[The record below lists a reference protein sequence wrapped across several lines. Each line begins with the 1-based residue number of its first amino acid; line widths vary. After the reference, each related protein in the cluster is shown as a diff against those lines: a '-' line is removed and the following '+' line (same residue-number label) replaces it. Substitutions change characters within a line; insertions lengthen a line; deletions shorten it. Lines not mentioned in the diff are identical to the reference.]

1 MDSQVRTRPPG
12 QPRQRRQPR
21 ASSTESR
28 STSPAHV
35 RRGRRRLLGG
45 GTEGNERLTVL
56 TGLLLIVLLAVL
68 GITIVRIGQL
78 LWLHLFLGLLLI
90 GPVALKLASTGYR
103 VVRYYTDDPRYH
115 AKGPPAPAL
124 RIMAPLIV
132 LLTVTVF
139 ASGVV
144 LLFIGPGSSARS
156 MVLLI
161 HKVSFIAWL
170 ALTAFHVL
178 GHLPEIVRVLR
189 VSSAARRELIGTRAP
204 SPGPPSAVPEPTRT
218 ERLPGRGG
226 RWLSLS
232 GATVI
237 GLVLALVLIPDFA
250 TWTGTA
256 GQVLLHHHHHIHQ
269 LAAGHPSP

>member
-1 MDSQVRTRPPG
+1 MESQVRTGPP
-12 QPRQRRQPR
+12 PRPR
-21 ASSTESR
+21 ARSAESR
-28 STSPAHV
+28 RDSAHGA
-35 RRGRRRLLGG
+35 RGRRGLLAG

-56 TGLLLIVLLAVL
+56 TGLLLIVLLAAL

-78 LWLHLFLGLLLI
+78 IWLHLFLGLLLI

-103 VVRYYTDDPRYH
+103 FVRYYTANPRYH

-161 HKVSFIAWL
+161 HKASFIAWL

-178 GHLPEIVRVLR
+178 GHLPEVIRVLR
-189 VSSAARRELIGTRAP
+189 VSAESRRTLTTARA
-204 SPGPPSAVPEPTRT
+204 PGPPQTAALAPAGS
-218 ERLPGRGG
+218 ERLPGGGG
-226 RWLSLS
+226 RWLSL
-232 GATVI
+232 GTAVVV
-237 GLVLALVLIPDFA
+237 GLVLAVVLIPDFA
-250 TWTGTA
+250 TWTGAT
-256 GQVLLHHHHHIHQ
+256 GQALLHHHHHFR
-269 LAAGHPSP
+269 

>member
-1 MDSQVRTRPPG
+1 M
-12 QPRQRRQPR
+12 
-21 ASSTESR
+21 
-28 STSPAHV
+28 
-35 RRGRRRLLGG
+35 GG

-56 TGLLLIVLLAVL
+56 TGLLLIVLVAVL
-68 GITIVRIGQL
+68 GITIVWIGQL

-90 GPVALKLASTGYR
+90 GPVTLKLASTGYR
-103 VVRYYTDDPRYH
+103 FVRYYTADPRYR

-124 RIMAPLIV
+124 RIMAPVIV

-156 MVLLI
+156 MVVLL

-204 SPGPPSAVPEPTRT
+204 TPERPAVPEPART
-218 ERLPGRGG
+218 VRLPGRGG

-232 GATVI
+232 GAAVV

-250 TWTGTA
+250 TWTGAA
-256 GQVLLHHHHHIHQ
+256 GQVLLHHHHRIH
-269 LAAGHPSP
+269 H

>member
-1 MDSQVRTRPPG
+1 
-12 QPRQRRQPR
+12 
-21 ASSTESR
+21 
-28 STSPAHV
+28 
-35 RRGRRRLLGG
+35 LGG

-56 TGLLLIVLLAVL
+56 TGLLLIVLVAVL

-90 GPVALKLASTGYR
+90 GPVTLKLASTGYR
-103 VVRYYTDDPRYH
+103 FVRYYTADPRYR

-124 RIMAPLIV
+124 RIMAPVIV

-156 MVLLI
+156 MVVLL

-204 SPGPPSAVPEPTRT
+204 TPERPAVPEPART
-218 ERLPGRGG
+218 VRLPGRGG

-232 GATVI
+232 GAAVV

-250 TWTGTA
+250 TWTGAA
-256 GQVLLHHHHHIHQ
+256 GQVLLHHHHHIH
-269 LAAGHPSP
+269 H

>member
-1 MDSQVRTRPPG
+1 MDSQVRIRPP
-12 QPRQRRQPR
+12 RQPPVGS
-21 ASSTESR
+21 AESR
-28 STSPAHV
+28 RTGPADSG
-35 RRGRRRLLGG
+35 RGRRGLLGG

-56 TGLLLIVLLAVL
+56 VGLLLIVLLAAL

-78 LWLHLFLGLLLI
+78 LWLHLFLGLLLV

-103 VVRYYTDDPRYH
+103 FVRYYTANPRYR

-124 RIMAPLIV
+124 RIMAPLVV

-139 ASGVV
+139 GSGVV
-144 LLFIGPGSSARS
+144 LLFIGPGSSSRS

-161 HKVSFIAWL
+161 HKASFIAWL

-189 VSSAARRELIGTRAP
+189 VSPGSRRDLFAARA
-204 SPGPPSAVPEPTRT
+204 PGPGRPTVPELART

-232 GATVI
+232 GAVVI
-237 GLVLALVLIPDFA
+237 GLILAIVLIPDFA

-256 GQVLLHHHHHIHQ
+256 GQVLLHHHH
-269 LAAGHPSP
+269 LR

>member
-1 MDSQVRTRPPG
+1 VSIVDAQMESHVRTRPP
-12 QPRQRRQPR
+12 RQPPVP
-21 ASSTESR
+21 STESR
-28 STSPAHV
+28 RTGPPHSA
-35 RRGRRRLLGG
+35 RGRRGLLGG

-56 TGLLLIVLLAVL
+56 TGLLLIVLLAAL

-103 VVRYYTDDPRYH
+103 FVRYYTANPRYH

-156 MVLLI
+156 MVFLI
-161 HKVSFIAWL
+161 HKASFIAWL
-170 ALTAFHVL
+170 ALTAYHIL

-189 VSSAARRELIGTRAP
+189 LSAASRRELIAARAP
-204 SPGPPSAVPEPTRT
+204 GPGRPTVPEPART

-226 RWLSLS
+226 RWLSL
-232 GATVI
+232 GAAVVI
-237 GLVLALVLIPDFA
+237 GLILAIVLIPDFG
-250 TWTGTA
+250 TWTGTT
-256 GQVLLHHHHHIHQ
+256 GQLLFHHHHHH
-269 LAAGHPSP
+269 

>member
-1 MDSQVRTRPPG
+1 MESQVRTRPPR
-12 QPRQRRQPR
+12 PSRTR
-21 ASSTESR
+21 ATESR
-28 STSPAHV
+28 RTGPP
-35 RRGRRRLLGG
+35 RGPRGVLAG

-56 TGLLLIVLLAVL
+56 TGLLLIVLLAAL

-103 VVRYYTDDPRYH
+103 FVRYYTANPRYH

-124 RIMAPLIV
+124 RIMAPLLV

-139 ASGVV
+139 ASGVA

-156 MVLLI
+156 MVFLI
-161 HKVSFIAWL
+161 HKASFIAWL
-170 ALTAFHVL
+170 ALTAFHIL
-178 GHLPEIVRVLR
+178 GHLPEIARVLR
-189 VSSAARRELIGTRAP
+189 ISAASRRELITARAP
-204 SPGPPSAVPEPTRT
+204 DPRRPTVPDPAPT

-232 GATVI
+232 GAVVI
-237 GLVLALVLIPDFA
+237 GLVLAIVLIPDFA
-250 TWTGTA
+250 TWTGPA
-256 GQVLLHHHHHIHQ
+256 GQVLIHHHHH
-269 LAAGHPSP
+269 